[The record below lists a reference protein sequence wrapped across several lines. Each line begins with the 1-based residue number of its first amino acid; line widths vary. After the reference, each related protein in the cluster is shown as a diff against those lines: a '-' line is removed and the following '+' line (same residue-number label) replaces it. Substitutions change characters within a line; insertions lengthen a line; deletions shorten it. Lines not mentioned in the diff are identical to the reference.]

1 MTSIVARAGRVPQLS
16 SQSMTHDLLCAA
28 LHILDIALRA
38 RARSEFTVPA
48 FLYFDF

>member
-38 RARSEFTVPA
+38 RGEFTVPA

>member
-1 MTSIVARAGRVPQLS
+1 
-16 SQSMTHDLLCAA
+16 MTHDLLCAA

-38 RARSEFTVPA
+38 RARGEFTVPA